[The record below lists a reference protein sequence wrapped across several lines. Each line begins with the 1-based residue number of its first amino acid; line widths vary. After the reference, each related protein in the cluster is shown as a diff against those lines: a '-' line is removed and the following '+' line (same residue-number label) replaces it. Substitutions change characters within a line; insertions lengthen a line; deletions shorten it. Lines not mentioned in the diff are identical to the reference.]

1 LTVDFNNKADVSKSF
16 KEIDD
21 LTQDFYMSVE
31 YNRFW
36 DRYVSRWKAYH
47 RRHATN
53 APKWR
58 SKLYFA
64 TFFMAIK
71 ALDAHFKAQHATD
84 PFIFVDIKD
93 NSTPNPE
100 SKKIAQAAHADLNY
114 DLEIS
119 NFKSK
124 LFDMYY
130 FVELVGTAVAREYIR
145 SQQIEDTSLEV
156 EEDEF
161 GNNAGFK
168 ETEDIQRQEY
178 TATDVIHPLNFA
190 HDVTKK
196 NFIDSEWGSVR
207 FELPAKELMAMK
219 GNENYLQD
227 GVRKTIEQW
236 ESGKGLGFITGQTT
250 FYSERGDDDVQQRKN
265 TLVVDEYYGP
275 LRYQGNR
282 DDNTLYYALIV
293 KSNKQVLA
301 LRKSPFPRIPYWKM
315 MTYPEPDGP
324 YGIGAS
330 DTLLP
335 INYWENSTVN
345 QYNDYMN
352 SSMKYLYE
360 ASHENIIGGINALI
374 NGRPG
379 GLVLRDKTVAPG
391 TTINALNVNKAQV
404 PVVESM
410 LQRIEASK
418 NQSSVATNLNSQ
430 QEAQAAD
437 TATGIG
443 LIANRQDKIISAV
456 QDDIDEG
463 IKDGMQIK
471 QTFQFNFFTEPR
483 EAEVDGELIPHY
495 PFQLKGQD
503 YAFNI
508 KRELGDVEAGKNL
521 SYLRLLMETDNFLT
535 QKGTPMPAKSLVALA
550 KKIGQGLAID
560 GVDEIFSEIEQQ
572 AQQPQAP
579 QPEIPGAAPGAPS
592 PEPTGAINAGAIV

>member
-1 LTVDFNNKADVSKSF
+1 
-16 KEIDD
+16 
-21 LTQDFYMSVE
+21 
-31 YNRFW
+31 
-36 DRYVSRWKAYH
+36 
-47 RRHATN
+47 
-53 APKWR
+53 
-58 SKLYFA
+58 
-64 TFFMAIK
+64 MAIK

-84 PFIFVDIKD
+84 PFIFVSIDD
-93 NSTPNPE
+93 NSTPDPE
-100 SKKIAQAAHADLNY
+100 SKAIAQAAHADLNY
-114 DLEIS
+114 DLSIS
-119 NFKSK
+119 DFKSK

-130 FVELVGTAVAREYIR
+130 YVELVGTACAREYIR
-145 SQQIEDTSLEV
+145 SRQKEDTKIEV
-156 EEDEF
+156 DIDEL
-161 GNNAGFK
+161 GINNGFK
-168 ETEDIQRQEY
+168 ETEEVEREEY
-178 TATDVIHPLNFA
+178 TATDVIHPLNFS

-196 NFIDSEWGSVR
+196 NFIESEWGSVR

-219 GNENYLQD
+219 GNDNYLQK
-227 GVRKTIEQW
+227 GVNKTIEQW
-236 ESGKGLGFITGQTT
+236 ETGKGLGFVTGQET
-250 FYSERGDDDVQQRKN
+250 FYSERGNDDVQQRKN

-282 DDNTLYYALIV
+282 SDNTLYYALIV

-330 DTLLP
+330 DALLP
-335 INYWENSTVN
+335 INYWENSTKN

-379 GLVLRDKTVAPG
+379 GLVLRDKNVAPG
-391 TTINALNVNKAQV
+391 QVINPLNVNKAQV

-410 LQRIEASK
+410 LQHIEATK

-443 LIANRQDKIISAV
+443 LIANRQDKIVEAI
-456 QDDIDEG
+456 QDTIDAG

-471 QTFQFNFFTEPR
+471 QQYQFQFFTEPR
-483 EAEVDGELIPHY
+483 EATIEGELIPHY

-503 YAFNI
+503 YSFNI

-521 SYLRLLMETDNFLT
+521 SYLRLLMEVDNFLT
-535 QKGTPMPAKSLVALA
+535 QKGTPIPAKTLIGFA

-560 GVDEIFSEIEQQ
+560 GVDEEFAEIEQQ
-572 AQQPQAP
+572 ALQPQAP
-579 QPEIPGAAPGAPS
+579 PQVPGAAPGVPS
-592 PEPTGAINAGAIV
+592 PEPTGAINAGAIA